1 MSDLDRYLYEF
12 RELKNKWF
20 NALTTDDIEL
30 QKLLEKQM
38 KQIESKIDIELD
50 GADPNYRRIVKYECQ
65 PHLQWIDYL
74 DSLRK

>member
-1 MSDLDRYLYEF
+1 MTDLEKYLYEY

-38 KQIESKIDIELD
+38 KQIE
-50 GADPNYRRIVKYECQ
+50 
-65 PHLQWIDYL
+65 
-74 DSLRK
+74 

>member
-1 MSDLDRYLYEF
+1 MTDLDKYVYEF

-20 NALTTDDIEL
+20 SALTTDDVEL

-50 GADPNYRRIVKYECQ
+50 SSDPNYHRIVKYECQ

-74 DSLRK
+74 NSLKK